1 MKKMFYDTGT
11 RVIDGG
17 EPMEFRCLFRNWRE
31 KDQTTAFTKNRR
43 ISGKKR
49 EEFMARK
56 FLPKIYD
63 SKIWGIFVIKL
74 NKQFLLL

>member
-43 ISGKKR
+43 ISGKK
-49 EEFMARK
+49 ENNLWPENFYQKFMTQK
-56 FLPKIYD
+56 Y
-63 SKIWGIFVIKL
+63 GE
-74 NKQFLLL
+74 NLL